1 MDEILFYIILEC
13 IFFIIFRES
22 MDIFFEKKN
31 MSYFI
36 FTLIWIGY
44 FGLDSI
50 RVRYITNPILL
61 LLMAVIS
68 DFLLGMV
75 LYYGNAKKK
84 LIWIVIV
91 NLMGMASEVI
101 VACIFIFAKIPL
113 TQMRILGAFI
123 SKILFLLLVRIVR
136 LYHDKKRKQ
145 DKRIFYWCM
154 FFFIPLG
161 SIFILS
167 TIFFLCEDSH
177 SQNASILSM
186 ISSAFILALNFLS
199 ISIYEGLSEY
209 LEIQKQQI
217 IFDKQIEFY
226 KEQIDERKEADLN
239 IKSIRHDMKN
249 HLICI
254 LECLEQENW
263 DYAKKYVDDLLNN
276 PNYFKN
282 NDGINSGNIVIDALL
297 NHKNTVMTEL
307 RIKMITHIEIPDNLE
322 FNDVDIC
329 VILGNCLD
337 NAIEAVSKVEDE
349 TNRVVRVEIVYRRGT
364 LLIKITN
371 PYIGKLKKDKHG
383 NFLSTKA
390 DTENHG
396 IGLTSVKNVVRK
408 YDGIMNNRVDNHI
421 FIVQIL
427 LYELRK
433 NYI

>member
-31 MSYFI
+31 MSYFVL
-36 FTLIWIGY
+36 TLIWIGY

-68 DFLLGMV
+68 DFVLGMV

-91 NLMGMASEVI
+91 NLMGMVSEVM

-113 TQMRILGAFI
+113 TQMKILGAFI

-145 DKRIFYWCM
+145 DKRILYWCIL
-154 FFFIPLG
+154 FFIPLG

-186 ISSAFILALNFLS
+186 ISSTFILALNFLS

-217 IFDKQIEFY
+217 IFNKQIEFY
-226 KEQIDERKEADLN
+226 KEQMDERKEADLN

-263 DYAKKYVDDLLNN
+263 HYAKKYVDDLLNN

-282 NDGINSGNIVIDALL
+282 NYGINSGNIVIDAIL

-307 RIKMITHIEIPDNLE
+307 HIKMDTHIEIPDNLQ
-322 FNDVDIC
+322 FNDADIC

-337 NAIEAVSKVEDE
+337 NSIEAVSKIEDE

-371 PYIGKLKKDKHG
+371 PYTGKLEKDKYG
-383 NFLSTKA
+383 NFVTTKV

-396 IGLTSVKNVVRK
+396 IGLNSVKNVVRK
-408 YDGIMNNRVDNHI
+408 YDGILNNRSDNYM
-421 FIVQIL
+421 FIIQIL
-427 LYELRK
+427 LYESGK